1 MRGPEGR
8 PFSFASARGRA
19 RLLYT
24 MIDVNPTSP
33 ADNTASGTAVQ
44 PEAVG
49 AEQSPAAGP
58 SGAAVGAAI
67 LREIVETVA
76 LFAVIFTLA
85 RMTIGNYSIIGQS
98 MEPNY
103 HEAQRLLVDRVSPRL
118 GWLNRGDIVIVHSP
132 AQADIELIKRLIGK
146 PGDEVQLRDNRVFV
160 NGVALDEPYL
170 PSDANSGPRN
180 NDTSWKLGDN
190 QYFIMGDNRSASQDS
205 RFFGPVEGTR
215 VAGRALVVY
224 WPFSEFSLVRHH
236 VY

>member
-1 MRGPEGR
+1 MAPEQ
-8 PFSFASARGRA
+8 ASAG
-19 RLLYT
+19 
-24 MIDVNPTSP
+24 SP
-33 ADNTASGTAVQ
+33 
-44 PEAVG
+44 
-49 AEQSPAAGP
+49 
-58 SGAAVGAAI
+58 GAAAGAAI

-103 HEAQRLLVDRVSPRL
+103 RESQRLLVDRVSPRL

-132 AQADIELIKRLIGK
+132 VQEDIELIKRLIGK
-146 PGDEVQLRDNRVFV
+146 PGDVVELRDNRVFV
-160 NGVALDEPYL
+160 NGNVLDEPYL
-170 PSDANSGPRN
+170 PADANSGPRN
-180 NDTSWKLGDN
+180 NATSWTLGDN

-205 RFFGPVEGTR
+205 RFFGPVDGMR

-224 WPFSEFSLVRHH
+224 WPFSEFALVQHH

>member
-1 MRGPEGR
+1 
-8 PFSFASARGRA
+8 
-19 RLLYT
+19 

-33 ADNTASGTAVQ
+33 ADTTVSGADAPVETITA
-44 PEAVG
+44 PEP
-49 AEQSPAAGP
+49 SPSGP

-132 AQADIELIKRLIGK
+132 VQEDIELIKRLIGK
-146 PGDEVQLRDNRVFV
+146 PGDTVELRDNRVFV
-160 NGVALDEPYL
+160 NGAALDEPYL
-170 PSDANSGPRN
+170 PGDANSGPRN
-180 NDTSWKLGDN
+180 NSSSWTLGDN

-224 WPFSEFSLVRHH
+224 WPFSEFSLVQHH